1 MIASHMSLCNQ
12 DSFILLVSSGY
23 AVGQSDFADRP
34 NITLVKGL
42 MLTSVKARSDNNSQK
57 LSIWP
62 RPDGEHEP
70 IPWHDM

>member
-42 MLTSVKARSDNNSQK
+42 MLKSFGQGTLRQQLAEIVHMAPS
-57 LSIWP
+57 
-62 RPDGEHEP
+62 
-70 IPWHDM
+70 

>member
-42 MLTSVKARSDNNSQK
+42 MLKSFGQGTLRQQLTEIVHMAPS
-57 LSIWP
+57 
-62 RPDGEHEP
+62 
-70 IPWHDM
+70 

>member
-42 MLTSVKARSDNNSQK
+42 MLKSFGQGTLRQQLTEIVHVAPS
-57 LSIWP
+57 
-62 RPDGEHEP
+62 
-70 IPWHDM
+70 